1 MNTERI
7 GISTGTF
14 MDISSPLREGG
25 KILAAKLSGE
35 IYAPEIERTERAAKK
50 LGLGIELIYRV
61 GSENCLPKLKTLSP
75 KVLQIHGPIHRS
87 AIDAILQGQNEYRDN
102 SPVTAL
108 KYALFSFFIA
118 RFMLG
123 TVKDDMP
130 RVINLVLELGVD
142 RVVVHPWAAQY
153 ITRRSSNFPIGI
165 EPDFRRL
172 KESKY
177 FIWETEE
184 VISIANRLGAGI
196 VLDVSHTVIS
206 TNSLESIS
214 KTYEKYKKAPG
225 GVIAIHFSVAIP
237 GDTREEILLKGTG
250 AMPLYPDTPDS
261 VKGYLKEFYQQV
273 SNDTNFK
280 GPLILEIWSFPKGGK
295 FDQRIKAVEDT
306 LNILEGSRDLPRS
319 TSLPKEPTHQPI

>member
-1 MNTERI
+1 MN
-7 GISTGTF
+7 ISN
-14 MDISSPLREGG
+14 PLREGG
-25 KILAAKLSGE
+25 EVLAAKLSGE
-35 IYAPEIERTERAAKK
+35 IHAPEIEQTMSAAKK

-61 GSENCLPKLKTLSP
+61 GSENYLPRLKALSP
-75 KVLQIHGPIHRS
+75 RVLQIHSPIHRS
-87 AIDAILQGQNEYRDN
+87 VIDAILQGQNEYRDN
-102 SPVTAL
+102 TPVTAL

-123 TVKDDMP
+123 TVKDDMSK
-130 RVINLVLELGVD
+130 VVNLVLELGVN
-142 RVVVHPWAAQY
+142 RVVVHPWAAQC
-153 ITRRSSNFPIGI
+153 ITRRPSNLSMGI

-177 FIWETEE
+177 FIWEIEE
-184 VISIANRLGAGI
+184 VISIANRLEAGI

-206 TNSLESIS
+206 TNSLESIF
-214 KTYEKYKKAPG
+214 KTYEKSKKAPR
-225 GVIAIHFSVAIP
+225 GVVAIHFSVAIP
-237 GDTREEILLKGTG
+237 GDTREEFFVKGTG

-273 SNDTNFK
+273 SNDTDFN
-280 GPLILEIWSFPKGGK
+280 GPLILEMWSFPKGGK
-295 FDQRIKAVEDT
+295 FDQRIKAVENT